1 MFKYEKRGITITCVL
16 DIRHQRKNGEYPIK
30 IRVTFRSKSWYYPV
44 KQSISK
50 ELWNKIVQ
58 SDNSIHPEI
67 REDIENCYLLVKSHV
82 NSLVEKKAFSL
93 DQLKSDIKRIDKAS
107 LNSLFRDKIA
117 NLQLESQIGTMIMYE
132 STLHIIERRFPKEIA
147 IEQVDLKWLKE
158 FEKYLRKNRS
168 QATVYSHMRNIRA
181 VLNMAIS
188 LGYMSRNLY
197 AFGQDGYKV
206 KCVHGRKKAL
216 TCDEIKRIINFKSKS
231 KELRKYRDLW
241 VFMYLCNGIT
251 VDDLIMLKYRNLYD
265 DEIRFVRGKTK
276 RMTSEIK
283 EIQVPLLKEL
293 KTIIKR
299 WGNKPLPNNYI
310 FPLIKHTVS
319 SEKLLMRK
327 GSFTKN
333 FNQQLKIIGALLN
346 IDNLTTVTARHSF
359 ATVLKRNGVNVPYIS
374 ESLGHKDVATTERYL
389 AHFEKDTRIEN
400 SNLLLSFI
408 KPVDME

>member
-1 MFKYEKRGITITCVL
+1 
-16 DIRHQRKNGEYPIK
+16 
-30 IRVTFRSKSWYYPV
+30 
-44 KQSISK
+44 
-50 ELWNKIVQ
+50 
-58 SDNSIHPEI
+58 
-67 REDIENCYLLVKSHV
+67 
-82 NSLVEKKAFSL
+82 
-93 DQLKSDIKRIDKAS
+93 
-107 LNSLFRDKIA
+107 
-117 NLQLESQIGTMIMYE
+117 
-132 STLHIIERRFPKEIA
+132 
-147 IEQVDLKWLKE
+147 
-158 FEKYLRKNRS
+158 
-168 QATVYSHMRNIRA
+168 
-181 VLNMAIS
+181 
-188 LGYMSRNLY
+188 
-197 AFGQDGYKV
+197 
-206 KCVHGRKKAL
+206 
-216 TCDEIKRIINFKSKS
+216 
-231 KELRKYRDLW
+231 
-241 VFMYLCNGIT
+241 MYLCNGIT